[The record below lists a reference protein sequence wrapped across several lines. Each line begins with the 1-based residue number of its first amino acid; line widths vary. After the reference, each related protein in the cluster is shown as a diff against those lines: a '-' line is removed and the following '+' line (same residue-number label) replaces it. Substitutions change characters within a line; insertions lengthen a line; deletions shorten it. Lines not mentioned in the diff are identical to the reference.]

1 MTPDVF
7 KRSLDEIAQSVAAGE
22 TTASA
27 LLDVVEREQA
37 RWEGGEI
44 PLHAFLS
51 FGGDN
56 ARAAAQTVDAST
68 PTPKA
73 RGPKPLLGVPVAI
86 KDNLCTLDY
95 PTTCGSRILEGY
107 VSPYSATAVER
118 LEAAGAVLV
127 GHTNMDEFGMGSSC
141 EASAYGPTRNP
152 WDLARV
158 PGGSSGG
165 SAAAVAARLVPLALG
180 SDTGGSVRQ
189 PAALCGVAGLKPT
202 YGRVSRY
209 GLVAF
214 ASSLDQIGPLAG
226 SVGDVA
232 LALEIIAGQDPLDAT
247 SSAVPSGD
255 YAASAR
261 QGGGLDGVRAG
272 VPRQLAVDRL
282 EPDVRGDWE
291 RSLARL
297 EELGVRLVEVD
308 VPALEAATAVYY
320 VLANSEASANLAR
333 FDGVRYGRRSRDAS
347 TLTELYHRSR
357 SEGFGAEVKR
367 RILLGTFALSSG
379 YHEAYYDRAA
389 AVARALGRE
398 LAAALEGTDVLLSP
412 ASPSAAFR
420 LGERSDPLTMYLSD
434 VYTVPAN
441 LAGLPAVAVPSG
453 VSAEGLP
460 LSLQLVGRAFDEAR
474 LLRVAAAFEAAADF
488 RRPMLPVAPT
498 QAPPEAPV

>member
-1 MTPDVF
+1 VTWSAGRLATAVRAGEVTAAEVLEAFLARLAAVEPSVHAFVRVDEEGA
-7 KRSLDEIAQSVAAGE
+7 RIRARGLDERRGRGE
-22 TTASA
+22 SLGA
-27 LLDVVEREQA
+27 LA
-37 RWEGGEI
+37 
-44 PLHAFLS
+44 
-51 FGGDN
+51 
-56 ARAAAQTVDAST
+56 
-68 PTPKA
+68 
-73 RGPKPLLGVPVAI
+73 GVPVAV
-86 KDNLCTLDY
+86 KDNLAVAGRSL
-95 PTTCGSRILEGY
+95 TCGSRILEGY

-141 EASAYGPTRNP
+141 EASAFGPTRNP

-189 PAALCGVAGLKPT
+189 PAALCGVVGLKPT

-232 LALEIIAGQDPLDAT
+232 LALEVIAGQDPLDAT
-247 SSAVPSGD
+247 SSAVPPGD
-255 YAASAR
+255 YGAASAR
-261 QGGGLDGVRAG
+261 QGGGLEGVRAG

-282 EPDVRGDWE
+282 EPDVRGEWE

-297 EELGVRLVEVD
+297 EELGARLVDVD

-320 VLANSEASANLAR
+320 VLANCEASANLAR
-333 FDGVRYGRRSRDAS
+333 FDGVRYGRRSREAS

-379 YHEAYYDRAA
+379 YHEAYYDRAV

-453 VSAEGLP
+453 VSADGLP

-488 RRPMLPVAPT
+488 RRPLLPIART